1 MSTKT
6 IAIVAAMEQE
16 AQAICPAPKNE
27 AGGKFPALSGK
38 FANGASYRCIIS
50 GIGIARAAEAAA
62 LLCAENPDLILSIG
76 VSGGLAPGIDA
87 GSLVAAT
94 AIHSDITDLDSWHEA
109 ENDAKLRSELIP
121 VCGKI
126 QCGKLITAP
135 EPVLTPQDK
144 IFMFERTGALAV
156 DMESIAVAQTAKQAG
171 IPFGCIRAI
180 SDDSKRGIPEESL
193 AGVDENGKTQL
204 SPILKAIVKKPGLIF
219 ELIPM
224 GRDYSKALKALGRIF
239 K

>member
-1 MSTKT
+1 MTTRK

-27 AGGKFPALSGK
+27 TIGKFAALSGK
-38 FANGASYRCIIS
+38 LSNGAGYRCIVS

-62 LLCAENPDLILSIG
+62 LLCAEKPDLLLSIG
-76 VSGGLAPGIDA
+76 VSGGLAPGIDT
-87 GSLVAAT
+87 GCLIAAT
-94 AIHSDITDLDSWHEA
+94 AIHSDIADFDSWHEA
-109 ENDAKLRSELIP
+109 DSDAKLRSELISA
-121 VCGKI
+121 CGKI
-126 QCGKLITAP
+126 QCGKLITAT

-144 IFMFERTGALAV
+144 LFMFERTGAMAV
-156 DMESIAVAQTAKQAG
+156 DMESIAVAKAAKQAG
-171 IPFGCIRAI
+171 IPFSCIRAI
-180 SDDSKRGIPEESL
+180 SDDAKRGIPEESL
-193 AGVDENGKTQL
+193 AGVDESGKTQL
-204 SPILKAIVKKPGLIF
+204 GPILKAIVKKPGLIL